1 MRGCSSI
8 SSKILSSK
16 STINRIAYGGANLVS
31 IAAPLNYF
39 KVFSLN
45 WKMLFFKT
53 ISASSTKVSVFTFFS
68 VLASKN
74 LLSEARPSSCGI
86 LG

>member
-1 MRGCSSI
+1 MRGCSSL
-8 SSKILSSK
+8 SSKILSSR
-16 STINRIAYGGANLVS
+16 SAINRIAYGGANLVP
-31 IAAPLNYF
+31 IAVPLTLF

-45 WKMLFFKT
+45 WKMLFLKT
-53 ISASSTKVSVFTFFS
+53 ISGSSTKESVVTFFF

-86 LG
+86 LS